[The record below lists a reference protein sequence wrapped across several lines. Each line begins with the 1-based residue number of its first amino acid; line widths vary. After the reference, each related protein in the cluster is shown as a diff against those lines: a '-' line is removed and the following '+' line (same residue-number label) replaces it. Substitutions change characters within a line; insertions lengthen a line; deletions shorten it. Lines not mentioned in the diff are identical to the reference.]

1 MKENKR
7 NDSLLRFVELIESLQ
22 HEKIKK
28 YNRRVSLGD
37 LLTDR
42 AANAGMY
49 GFGEGTTCYDNV
61 LILGDVRVGSNSWIG
76 PNVILDGTG
85 GLVIGDNVSISA
97 GAQIYSHSSVA
108 RSASQGKEKIET
120 KPTAIGNGAYIGPN
134 AVVQMGVTIGDSVVV
149 GALCF
154 VNRDIPHNKKAY
166 GVPMEIFD

>member
-1 MKENKR
+1 MENPKT
-7 NDSLLRFVELIESLQ
+7 SELLLKLRQLIEFLQ
-22 HEKIKK
+22 SEKIEN

-42 AANAGMY
+42 SANAKKY

-61 LILGDVRVGSNSWIG
+61 LILGDVTVGSNSWIG

-108 RSASQGKEKIET
+108 RSASLGKVEIET
-120 KPTAIGNGAYIGPN
+120 KPTKIGNGAYIGPN
-134 AVVQMGVTIGDSVVV
+134 AIVPMGVTIGDSAVV